1 MYEAEF
7 PVPAGAPAAAQTEDT
22 GDASRFM
29 AGSLPLDGAGPMGII
44 YDREQELYAA
54 VPALDDNGPISTE
67 RQTANYMSGKK
78 AYAFFDSEKDARAW
92 RTQHTTPEA
101 VSAARRQLRS
111 QMLLARGI
119 TPEQIA
125 RDKAMASRLG
135 ISFDLYRYNR
145 DELDDEDAARTIE
158 RYDGLTGYAATSP
171 LAAAYVRSDHVAL
184 ASVEELIKRSG
195 LDGEI
200 REFREPGLMHSYDL
214 GTKQAE
220 LARLGNAYAAGT
232 ATLEDI
238 DRVKAQIADLSR
250 MPSTKLFTEKPG
262 SGNDII
268 AEAGNWLADTF
279 SFSKFMEQVPT
290 SVGAQAASAAEGL
303 GMTLS
308 LAAAGA
314 KAGAAA
320 GTAAAPGLGTGVGA
334 AIGGITAG
342 AAGLATYMVRSGQRT
357 YELERGSQIASM
369 LEEKDADGNP
379 LPKDVVVAAA
389 SLYAAISTGVE
400 LGSDAVFARVL
411 GPLAGKLAGSAEAKQ
426 TARAAIMRAARDK
439 NLQGA
444 LVDVGRRMG
453 ALTAT
458 EGGEEAIQE
467 CRHPH
472 RTGRQG
478 VRQCQPWTEFR
489 HES

>member
-1 MYEAEF
+1 M
-7 PVPAGAPAAAQTEDT
+7 V
-22 GDASRFM
+22 
-29 AGSLPLDGAGPMGII
+29 GSLPLDGAGPMGII

-158 RYDGLTGYAATSP
+158 RYDGLTGYASTSP
-171 LAAAYVRSDHVAL
+171 LAVAYVRSDHAAL
-184 ASVEELIKRSG
+184 ASVEELIRTRG

-200 REFREPGLMHSYDL
+200 REFREPGLLHSYDL

-238 DRVKAQIADLSR
+238 DRVKAQIAGLSR
-250 MPSTKLFTEKPG
+250 MPSTKLFTEKPV

-268 AEAGNWLADTF
+268 AEAGNWLEDTF

-308 LAAAGA
+308 LAATGA
-314 KAGAAA
+314 KTGAAA
-320 GTAAAPGLGTGVGA
+320 WTVAAPGLGTGVGA
-334 AIGGITAG
+334 AIGGITSG
-342 AAGLATYMVRSGQRT
+342 SAGLATYMVRSGQRT
-357 YELERGSQIASM
+357 YELERGSQITSM

-379 LPKDVVVAAA
+379 LSKDVVVAAA
-389 SLYAAISTGVE
+389 SLYATISTGVE

-411 GPLAGKLAGSAEAKQ
+411 GPLAGKLAGTAGAKQ
-426 TARAAIMRAARDK
+426 TAHAAIMRAARDK